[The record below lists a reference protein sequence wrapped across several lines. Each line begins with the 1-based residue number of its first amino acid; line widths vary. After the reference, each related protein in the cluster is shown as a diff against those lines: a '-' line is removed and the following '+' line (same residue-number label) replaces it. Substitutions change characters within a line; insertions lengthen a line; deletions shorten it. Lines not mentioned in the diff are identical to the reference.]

1 MENEIWKDI
10 EGFNGFYMVSN
21 HGRIKSLERFVIRGN
36 RYGTTTKQFVPT
48 KILKPVCDKD
58 GYLILSLCKNGKA
71 YTHRVHRLVAI
82 HFIPNIDN
90 KPEVNHIDEIKNN
103 NRAENLE
110 WCTNIENI
118 RHGTGMIRS
127 QLANIRP
134 VIQYD
139 LAGNFIRQWQN
150 YYEAANHYGVSFKA
164 ISNAVVNKHCSAG
177 FQWRKIKKGE
187 DIKPI
192 EPFCNNGIRTVY
204 QISKDNKIIK
214 EYPSTTSASKQT
226 GIDRASINK
235 TALGQRRTAGGF
247 IWSYDAKENNYSI
260 DMLCSNTKA

>member
-1 MENEIWKDI
+1 
-10 EGFNGFYMVSN
+10 
-21 HGRIKSLERFVIRGN
+21 
-36 RYGTTTKQFVPT
+36 
-48 KILKPVCDKD
+48 
-58 GYLILSLCKNGKA
+58 
-71 YTHRVHRLVAI
+71 
-82 HFIPNIDN
+82 
-90 KPEVNHIDEIKNN
+90 
-103 NRAENLE
+103 
-110 WCTNIENI
+110 
-118 RHGTGMIRS
+118 MIRS
-127 QLANIRP
+127 QLAKIRP

-150 YYEAANHYGVSFKA
+150 YYEAANHYGVSLKA

-192 EPFCNNGIRTVY
+192 DPFCNNGIRTVY

-247 IWSYDAKENNYSI
+247 IWSYEARELGYLK
-260 DMLCSNTKA
+260 